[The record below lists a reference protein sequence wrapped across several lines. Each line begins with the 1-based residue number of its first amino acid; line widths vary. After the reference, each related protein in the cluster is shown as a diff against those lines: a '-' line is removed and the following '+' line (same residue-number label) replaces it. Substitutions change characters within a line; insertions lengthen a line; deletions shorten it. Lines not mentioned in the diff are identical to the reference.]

1 MKRILA
7 FAVLAATIVAAC
19 TSTTTTSTPSGSA
32 ATGQHP
38 KIGLVTDVGG
48 LNDKSFNALADAGRQ
63 QAQSQLEVTTSVTE
77 SKQQADYVPNLT
89 KYAQDKYDLV
99 IGVGFLMQNA
109 VWKVA
114 KQFPTVKFAIIDGAP
129 NDDAG
134 AVQNLPNVA
143 NLFFKEQEAGYVVG
157 VIAAFM
163 AKNKVGAATHNTVCS
178 MGGIP
183 IPPVD
188 RYIAGYQD
196 AVKTLSPTTKIING
210 YSNDFVDQQKGLEVG
225 KAQIAQ
231 GCDILFQVAGGSG
244 LGYIQAA
251 KAAGVYAIGV
261 DADQASVAPGTVI
274 TSALKKVD
282 QAVFQTIRAVRL
294 GTFKA
299 GDNIFNA
306 ANGGVGF
313 GAVDKIV
320 PADAKA
326 AATTALADIAAGKIT
341 PKDTVQVK
349 P

>member
-1 MKRILA
+1 M
-7 FAVLAATIVAAC
+7 AAC

-32 ATGQHP
+32 STATGQHP

-48 LNDKSFNALADAGRQ
+48 LNDKSFNSLADAGRQ
-63 QAQSQLEVTTSVTE
+63 QAQSQLDVTTSVTE

-129 NDDAG
+129 QDDAG
-134 AVQNLPNVA
+134 KTENLANVA

-157 VIAAFM
+157 VIAATM

-196 AVKTLSPTTKIING
+196 AVKTVSPTTKIING

-225 KAQIAQ
+225 KSHIAQ

-261 DADQASVAPGTVI
+261 DADQISVAPGTVI

-299 GDNIFNA
+299 GDNSFNA

-313 GAVDKIV
+313 GALDKVV

-326 AATTALADIAAGKIT
+326 AATAALADIASGKIT